1 MKKNSSTGNLFNKKI
16 SRTNSKLSQI
26 SERITKRS
34 KSSKSNKKKRSNSI
48 SNYNLPNLISSYS
61 TFDLTFSNNNCQK
74 QQLYEEVI
82 KLKQQINNLYAKI
95 SLIKSDNQKKEGEL
109 LLKEKEIDNF
119 FEDNKNY
126 NNNLIV
132 NIEKLEEANLI
143 SKLKKEYFDLKKI
156 YSEKEIINNELKT
169 KIKNA
174 KLFNSKIL
182 NEDLQ
187 KQLINIVDEYNK
199 IQKEN
204 SINEQSLKKLSNLSL
219 SFNENHI
226 KIQNLQYSLKEKEK
240 NLKNLKEKL
249 NELMNIHFNNIVKIK
264 KQNINKLNLNKQN
277 DKILNEKKSI
287 EENIKMKSTYERK
300 IKELNDKLKEYKN
313 KCQNNELIINQL
325 KKRNEIIKKETKKEK
340 SILEPFNYKDLV
352 LIEKNPN
359 LNQNQK
365 IVLLKSL
372 VNESVNKR
380 KELIKN
386 LENNIE
392 KIKALGYDI
401 PLIENEKYSNSEN
414 NIEEDKSNIN
424 NIENNKNNEKENE
437 NEINKNKINVE
448 NNKNNEKE
456 NENEINKNKINIE
469 NNKNIENENEINN
482 IKTNNKDK
490 IENNENNENNNNNI
504 FYNESNSPNETNEKI
519 TPKYNNQN
527 NEEEYKK
534 LTDKIE
540 EIKEEDNKNINSYSI
555 LTNDDFTEF
564 TYVLIKNFESKKI
577 NEEKAKELIIDPL
590 PKDIINHNEI
600 NNIII
605 NKIKEILYCSNK
617 DDIEKINKWINT
629 LYMMCNN
636 DQINTNE
643 NFLSLFSN
651 IKIYKK
657 EEELKLKKKVKKYL
671 LPYKEILK
679 TKLNSET
686 GFISFLY
693 LKKILEEQK
702 IDMKDDYAQFLFYQM
717 KQFDNKNVSLYDLKV
732 ENLFEIL
739 DNTEHDSK
747 MNSESD
753 IEISNDEYIQIITNF
768 ILQLSN
774 ILIEKNTTL
783 RNLLKDIIQNV
794 QGENLNEKLD
804 IILIDDF
811 INKMKQIGIEFT
823 DLEIYC
829 LFSRY
834 KISDNYEVISVDL
847 IEKELENLQI
857 NNFGKI
863 QSNNIGEKVMENVE
877 EENEEN
883 TN

>member
-16 SRTNSKLSQI
+16 SRSNSKLSQI

-61 TFDLTFSNNNCQK
+61 TFDLTFSNNNSQK

-204 SINEQSLKKLSNLSL
+204 SINEQSLKKFSNLSL

-240 NLKNLKEKL
+240 NLKNLKQKL

-401 PLIENEKYSNSEN
+401 PLIQNEKYSNSEN

-424 NIENNKNNEKENE
+424 NI
-437 NEINKNKINVE
+437 E